1 MLSIEDISVFAKK
14 KGFVY
19 PTAEIYGGLA
29 GFYDFGNLGVELK
42 NNLKNELWK
51 EFTRREDVIGLD
63 GSIITHDNVWKAS
76 GHVESFEDFILE
88 CRKCHNKFRADLL
101 IEDKLKI
108 NVEEIKK
115 EDIDTLIKKNNLK
128 CKCGG
133 DFSEAKHFN
142 LMFSTEVGPMSS
154 YLSYLRPET
163 AQLIFTD
170 FKLLMENN
178 RMKLPFGVAQ
188 IGKAFRNEI
197 SPRDF
202 LFRIREF
209 EMFEIEYFVDP
220 NKLKE
225 CPYIKD
231 VLRLKLN
238 VLTGEMQ
245 KDKKQ
250 HKEMTI
256 EDMLKK
262 KIGNPWQ
269 LYWLAMFY
277 KFYLNFG
284 IKKENLRL
292 REHLKEE
299 LAHYASA
306 CFDIEYNFPFGWK
319 EIHGNADR
327 GKFDL
332 TQHMKYSKTDL
343 SVYNEETKERV
354 IPYVASEPS
363 QGIERAFLVFLYDA
377 YNDDKK
383 RGNIVLKLDPRLA
396 PIKLAVF
403 PLVNKLEKQ
412 SKRIYD
418 ELKTCFNCFYDKSG
432 SIGRRYARQDEIGT
446 PLCCTI
452 DFQTLKDNT
461 VTLRERD
468 TTNQVRVKIKEL
480 KDKIWQYIYEEANFK
495 DLGKAVK
502 Q

>member
-1 MLSIEDISVFAKK
+1 
-14 KGFVY
+14 
-19 PTAEIYGGLA
+19 
-29 GFYDFGNLGVELK
+29 
-42 NNLKNELWK
+42 
-51 EFTRREDVIGLD
+51 
-63 GSIITHDNVWKAS
+63 
-76 GHVESFEDFILE
+76 
-88 CRKCHNKFRADLL
+88 
-101 IEDKLKI
+101 
-108 NVEEIKK
+108 
-115 EDIDTLIKKNNLK
+115 
-128 CKCGG
+128 
-133 DFSEAKHFN
+133 
-142 LMFSTEVGPMSS
+142 
-154 YLSYLRPET
+154 
-163 AQLIFTD
+163 
-170 FKLLMENN
+170 
-178 RMKLPFGVAQ
+178 
-188 IGKAFRNEI
+188 
-197 SPRDF
+197 
-202 LFRIREF
+202 
-209 EMFEIEYFVDP
+209 
-220 NKLKE
+220 
-225 CPYIKD
+225 
-231 VLRLKLN
+231 
-238 VLTGEMQ
+238 
-245 KDKKQ
+245 
-250 HKEMTI
+250 MTI

-418 ELKTCFNCFYDKSG
+418 ELKTCFNCFYDKFS
-432 SIGRRYARQDEIGT
+432 
-446 PLCCTI
+446 
-452 DFQTLKDNT
+452 
-461 VTLRERD
+461 
-468 TTNQVRVKIKEL
+468 
-480 KDKIWQYIYEEANFK
+480 NFK
-495 DLGKAVK
+495 G
-502 Q
+502 